1 MGKEEEA
8 IKKVF
13 KYGATAVVVIV
24 ILLLLT
30 GFIYNVPKG
39 TVGVIYKKAVGTQG
53 FDYQEK
59 GPGIHLKIPFF
70 WNVYKLSFMT
80 KTVYLGEG
88 GEIKG
93 TENYATLTPKDKNGI
108 NFNQD
113 LAVRFRPSQDQLAE
127 FFELKGENINEMIVT
142 ALRGTARNVIGQ
154 YAQEDVP
161 EQRAEISAK
170 MVIALQERLD
180 SEASGKLK
188 PGYIIIEAIDVRN
201 TQFNPQI
208 EEAINNKQLQK
219 QKAEQKEYELDAA
232 KKQKEI
238 AMVEADAIKQ
248 SYILKAE
255 GEAEAILS
263 VATAKA
269 EGIKKVNTAYQNMPK
284 EYVSVKYAE
293 ALQANAENGRLIII
307 DPNTIGLGVM
317 NLNQLIGTGIVG

>member
-1 MGKEEEA
+1 MGQEEEA
-8 IKKVF
+8 IKKIV
-13 KYGATAVVVIV
+13 KYGATGI
-24 ILLLLT
+24 ILLVIIFAIW

-39 TVGVIYKKAVGTQG
+39 NVGVIYRKAVGTQG

-59 GPGIHLKIPFF
+59 GPGIHIKIPFV
-70 WNVYKLSFMT
+70 WDVYKLSFMT
-80 KTVYLGEG
+80 KTIYLGEG

-113 LAVRFRPSQDQLAE
+113 LAIRFRPNTDQLAE
-127 FFELKGENINEMIVT
+127 FLELKGDNINEVMVT

-161 EQRAEISAK
+161 EMRAEIAAK
-170 MVIALQERLD
+170 IIIALQARLD

-188 PGYIIIEAIDVRN
+188 PGYIIIEAVDVRN
-201 TQFNPQI
+201 TQFNAKI

-238 AMVEADAIKQ
+238 EMVNADAIKQ
-248 SYILKAE
+248 AAILKAQ
-255 GEAEAILS
+255 GEAEAILA

-269 EGIKKVNTAYQNMPK
+269 IGIQKVNDAYQRMPE
-284 EYVSVKYAE
+284 EYVAVKYAE
-293 ALQANAENGRLIII
+293 ALQANAENGKIMII
-307 DPNTIGLGVM
+307 DPKAIGLGVM
-317 NLNQLIGTGIVG
+317 NLNQLVGTGVVG